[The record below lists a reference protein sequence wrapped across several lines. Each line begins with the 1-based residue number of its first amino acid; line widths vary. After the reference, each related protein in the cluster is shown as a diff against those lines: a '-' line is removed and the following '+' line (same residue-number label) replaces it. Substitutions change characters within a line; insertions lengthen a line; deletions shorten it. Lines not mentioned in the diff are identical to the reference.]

1 MKQDSLQQLL
11 AKYQEGTLS
20 DEELE
25 RLNQLTHRDEVLSAA
40 ESRAH
45 TIVRRRT
52 RIAGFA
58 VAATAVLGAGIWML
72 TPKAEEPMMAVVTED
87 MSVIKNTPNQSDT
100 PSTPDEVAVKPK
112 TYVVNDNRDETSI
125 TVESTPTPVN
135 SIRADNSSTIEKSHE
150 TPIQK
155 RVSEQQE
162 EPTRERML
170 PAVETDPVVVCNNH
184 CDADSV
190 ISDIWKFLSA

>member
-11 AKYQEGTLS
+11 AKFQEGTLS

-40 ESRAH
+40 ENRAH

-72 TPKAEEPMMAVVTED
+72 TPKTEESMMAVVTKD
-87 MSVIKNTPNQSDT
+87 MPVIKNKPNSK
-100 PSTPDEVAVKPK
+100 PEEVAVKPE
-112 TYVVNDNRDETSI
+112 TYVDNDNRDESSKA
-125 TVESTPTPVN
+125 VESTHIPV
-135 SIRADNSSTIEKSHE
+135 SPVHADIFSDMEKSHE
-150 TPIQK
+150 TPVQE
-155 RVSEQQE
+155 RVPEQQE
-162 EPTRERML
+162 EPIRERML
-170 PAVETDPVVVCNNH
+170 PAVETDPVVVCNNQ